1 MIPALWITLAYAA
14 CRTLNADTLPQ
25 VIAYGLLFSM
35 AGALLAFADDVISD

>member
-1 MIPALWITLAYAA
+1 MIPVLWITAAYAA

-25 VIAYGLLFSM
+25 AIAYGLLFSM